1 MVVRTTLP
9 DDNPSRS
16 ARAYMLTGELVNCFL
31 PVDLTLTLHNQAEE
45 KRVRVRQM
53 WARAGWDRMNST

>member
-1 MVVRTTLP
+1 MTVVGILFVK
-9 DDNPSRS
+9 S
-16 ARAYMLTGELVNCFL
+16 VFF
-31 PVDLTLTLHNQAEE
+31 TLTLHTHTEE